1 MTSSFLSGGIGGL
14 IFRRTMK
21 LKYLFAWWD
30 VDGEKADKLSA
41 VIKKILAKGKRVII
55 TIEEGE

>member
-1 MTSSFLSGGIGGL
+1 
-14 IFRRTMK
+14 MK